1 MLVLPEIEPLVGL
14 VPVLVLPD
22 VREARV
28 AEDEPVVAPRG
39 VRVVGHVV
47 AQHSLQKLSA
57 VPVRRQ
63 DFHTNRL
70 VICLYD

>member
-1 MLVLPEIEPLVGL
+1 MYALCTMNFFHPLPPEIQSLGHL

-39 VRVVGHVV
+39 VRIVGHVV
-47 AQHSLQKLSA
+47 AQNALQKFGA
-57 VPVRRQ
+57 VSVAG
-63 DFHTNRL
+63 NL
-70 VICLYD
+70 